1 VNFEKRL
8 NMRIKKEIDS
18 FFVLS
23 KSERNGAIVLFA
35 IVMLLIIFRFL
46 IPVLI
51 PNDKRFE
58 IDYDQRLSQLEK
70 IKDSLKIKSYN
81 PGNQTTFG
89 NPDKVVKIY
98 KNVENDVNL
107 KNIPTTKFRFDPN
120 LVSLEEMIKLGFPV
134 YAARNLIKY
143 RGKGG
148 VFHKVE
154 DLKRI
159 YGVDSELYTN
169 IQPYIIIHEEKVNKK
184 ILVEINEAD
193 SATLTSLKGIGPV
206 YAARIC
212 KYRNYLGGFV
222 SLEQLK
228 EVYQFP
234 EETFLAIKD
243 YLTLDEKKVEKI
255 NINFTD
261 VNELKGHPY
270 CSYKE
275 ARKIIDYRSKKGYIQ
290 SVDQLLQDS
299 IVELSVFNRFAPYLK
314 VK

>member
-1 VNFEKRL
+1 
-8 NMRIKKEIDS
+8 MRIKKEIDS

-35 IVMLLIIFRFL
+35 IVILLIIFRFL

-51 PNDKRFE
+51 PNDKKFE
-58 IDYDQRLSQLEK
+58 IDYDQRVSQLEK

-81 PGNQTTFG
+81 PGNKSTLG
-89 NPDKVVKIY
+89 NPDKIIRRY
-98 KNVENDVNL
+98 KNVESKVNL
-107 KNIPTTKFRFDPN
+107 NISPTTKFRFDPN
-120 LVSLEEMIKLGFPV
+120 LVSLEEMIKLGFTV
-134 YAARNLIKY
+134 YAARNLISY

-159 YGVDSELYTN
+159 YGVDSEFYN
-169 IQPYIIIHEEKVNKK
+169 IIQPYIMIQEGKGIKK
-184 ILVEINEAD
+184 ILIEINGAD
-193 SATLTSLKGIGPV
+193 SAALTSLEGIGPV

-228 EVYQFP
+228 EVYQFT
-234 EETFLAIKD
+234 EEKFLAIKD
-243 YLTLDEKKVEKI
+243 YLTIDELKVEKI

-270 CSYKE
+270 CSYEE

-290 SVDQLLQDS
+290 SVDQLLKDS
-299 IVELSVFNRFAPYLK
+299 IVELSVFNRFSPYLK